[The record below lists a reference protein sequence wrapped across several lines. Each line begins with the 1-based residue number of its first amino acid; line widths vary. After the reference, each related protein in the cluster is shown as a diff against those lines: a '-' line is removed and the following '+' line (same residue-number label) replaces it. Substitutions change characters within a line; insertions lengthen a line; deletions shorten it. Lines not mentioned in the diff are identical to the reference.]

1 MILFE
6 RLPHRKDATIPTE
19 STLTVVIPDFESFK
33 AALDNFVFHLA
44 QTEAVKMKMKSYR
57 PVQLDYHHFAG
68 LIKMIWSLTK
78 TFYNL
83 DEMTHLYNM
92 AFEMFVL
99 FGVVRPISSLSQ
111 QGKSFCQ
118 DSNFLEFIIQMLLSP
133 HQNIRYW
140 TSTFLQ
146 EPVLYVKR
154 VIFIILG

>member
-1 MILFE
+1 
-6 RLPHRKDATIPTE
+6 
-19 STLTVVIPDFESFK
+19 
-33 AALDNFVFHLA
+33 
-44 QTEAVKMKMKSYR
+44 MKMKSYR
-57 PVQLDYHHFAG
+57 PVQLDYHHFSG
-68 LIKMIWSLTK
+68 LIRMIWSLTK

-99 FGVVRPISSLSQ
+99 FGVVRPISSLSH

-118 DSNFLEFIIQMLLSP
+118 DSQFLEFIIQMLLSP

-146 EPVLYVKR
+146 APVLYAKYER
-154 VIFIILG
+154 VIFIMPLIG

>member
-1 MILFE
+1 M
-6 RLPHRKDATIPTE
+6 E
-19 STLTVVIPDFESFK
+19 STPTGVILDFESFK

-57 PVQLDYHHFAG
+57 PVQLDYRHFTG

-99 FGVVRPISSLSQ
+99 FGVVRPISSLSH

-118 DSNFLEFIIQMLLSP
+118 DSSFLEFIIQMLLSP

-146 EPVLYVKR
+146 EPVL
-154 VIFIILG
+154 